1 MLSLWRG
8 TLYNTLDRNL
18 ALLHESLLMQGYGIY
33 WTLGCLFKEIHLS
46 VLFKCVNT
54 LQKVT
59 NPICIRMQLSC
70 ICNLHLNINDYSLIN
85 AIVFFFFISSF
96 RIYFFILFSQVDLKK
111 KRYFLLGH
119 ISRFANNVKRYLI
132 GVHNQTIYEYKTR
145 IIKTNMNP

>member
-8 TLYNTLDRNL
+8 TLYNTSDRNL

-33 WTLGCLFKEIHLS
+33 WTLGCLFKETHLS

-70 ICNLHLNINDYSLIN
+70 ICNSHLNINDYSLIN
-85 AIVFFFFISSF
+85 AIVFFSSF
-96 RIYFFILFSQVDLKK
+96 LHFVSIFSFYFHRLTLKK
-111 KRYFLLGH
+111 ED
-119 ISRFANNVKRYLI
+119 ISCWAIYLDL
-132 GVHNQTIYEYKTR
+132 QTMSKNIS
-145 IIKTNMNP
+145 

>member
-8 TLYNTLDRNL
+8 TLYNTSDRNL

-33 WTLGCLFKEIHLS
+33 WTLGCLFKETHLS

-70 ICNLHLNINDYSLIN
+70 ICNLHLNINDYSWIN
-85 AIVFFFFISSF
+85 AIVFFSSF
-96 RIYFFILFSQVDLKK
+96 LHFVSIFSFYFHRLTFKK

-119 ISRFANNVKRYLI
+119 ISRFANNVKKYLI
-132 GVHNQTIYEYKTR
+132 GVHNQTIYKYKTR

>member
-8 TLYNTLDRNL
+8 TLYNTSDRNL

-33 WTLGCLFKEIHLS
+33 WTLGWLFKETHLS

-85 AIVFFFFISSF
+85 AIVFFFLRFFIS
-96 RIYFFILFSQVDLKK
+96 YLFFHFIFTGWLLK

-119 ISRFANNVKRYLI
+119 ISRFANNVKKYLI
-132 GVHNQTIYEYKTR
+132 GVHNQTIYKYKTR

>member
-8 TLYNTLDRNL
+8 TLYNTSDRNL

-33 WTLGCLFKEIHLS
+33 WTLGCLFKETHLS

-85 AIVFFFFISSF
+85 AIVFFSSF
-96 RIYFFILFSQVDLKK
+96 PHFVSIFSFYFHRLTLKK

-119 ISRFANNVKRYLI
+119 ISRFANNVKKYII
-132 GVHNQTIYEYKTR
+132 GVHNQTIYKYKTR

>member
-8 TLYNTLDRNL
+8 TLYNTSDRNL

-33 WTLGCLFKEIHLS
+33 WTLGCLFKETHLS

-96 RIYFFILFSQVDLKK
+96 RIYFFNFIFTGWLLKK
-111 KRYFLLGH
+111 KD
-119 ISRFANNVKRYLI
+119 ISCYAIYLDL
-132 GVHNQTIYEYKTR
+132 QTMSKNIS
-145 IIKTNMNP
+145 

>member
-8 TLYNTLDRNL
+8 TLYNTSDRNL

-33 WTLGCLFKEIHLS
+33 WTLGWLFKETHLS

-85 AIVFFFFISSF
+85 AIVFFFFIS
-96 RIYFFILFSQVDLKK
+96 YLFFHFIFTGWLLKK
-111 KRYFLLGH
+111 RRYFLLGH
-119 ISRFANNVKRYLI
+119 ISRFANNVKKYII
-132 GVHNQTIYEYKTR
+132 GVHNQTIYKYKTR